1 MMPKHILV
9 ALFFLIIKCSFA
21 HANNALIALNKSS
34 NGYKQETINRTPVKK
49 NKDSTDKDEAKK
61 LLQLGACG
69 MLSSLSFLNSPQDFA
84 YYPEFS
90 LRAYY
95 QTNRYVQLVFEYS
108 HIAQVNI
115 APTWLN
121 VQNTYLDL
129 DAHFLLRSDK
139 KNQRAAFY
147 AIIGGMAQLLHGI
160 YTGADNDNKFAPHAQ
175 QNNYYKTMYY
185 GGSIGVGGECRIIR
199 RLYLF
204 GEVRWRYIKSE
215 AGLILSD
222 KCYNVGIKYT
232 LHNFKPIYSRPGK
245 HFKWF

>member
-1 MMPKHILV
+1 MFKHILF
-9 ALFFLIIKCSFA
+9 ALSFLVIKSSFA
-21 HANNALIALNKSS
+21 QSTKSLLALNKSS
-34 NGYKQETINRTPVKK
+34 HLYKQATVNKTPIKK
-49 NKDSTDKDEAKK
+49 DKDSTDKDEAKK

-69 MLSSLSFLNSPQDFA
+69 MISSLSFLNSPQDFT
-84 YYPEFS
+84 YFPEFS

-95 QTNRYVQLVFEYS
+95 QTNRYVQFVLEYS
-108 HIAQVNI
+108 HIAQQNI
-115 APTWLN
+115 MPTWLN